1 VTRRLT
7 LLVLV
12 AVLATAGTGAL
23 LVARERAR
31 IELETTAPPA
41 SGLALVV
48 VRTEHGPLPA
58 VVGSTGFGTRGA
70 LIIPPGTLVVVPGQ
84 GESTVGDAL
93 ELPPREAATA
103 VGNLLGVWI
112 EDHATIETGRL
123 EAITDEADGVEIGGD
138 TATGQDVADLLAEP
152 GAGGVLGLQIALEAL
167 LSADVAWA
175 PTDLADAER
184 PGTVVRAL
192 SAAAGSNVTT
202 LQADDVASG
211 ILRASPDQV
220 TEALVEAF
228 GGPATEAVP
237 VIVLNGNGVP
247 GIGEVVAERIIPGG
261 FRVAVSQNASD
272 FDHAETLIVV
282 GSPDD
287 VALAERVRDLL
298 GVGSVSVS
306 VGSGIA
312 PVTIVVGK
320 DFTG

>member
-7 LLVLV
+7 LPVLV
-12 AVLATAGTGAL
+12 AVLATGAL

-31 IELETTAPPA
+31 IEPETTAPAP
-41 SGLALVV
+41 SGLALIVV
-48 VRTEHGPLPA
+48 ATEHGLLPA
-58 VVGSTGFGTRGA
+58 VVGTTGFGTTGA
-70 LIIPPGTLVVVPGQ
+70 LLISPGTLLVVPGQ
-84 GESTVGDAL
+84 GESTVGDAV
-93 ELPPREAATA
+93 ELPPRQAATA
-103 VGNLLGVWI
+103 LGNLLGVWI
-112 EDHATIETGRL
+112 EDHATIDTGRL
-123 EAITDEADGVEIGGD
+123 EAIANETDGVEIGGD
-138 TATGQDVADLLAEP
+138 AANGQDVADMLAEP
-152 GAGGVLGLQIALEAL
+152 GAAGVSGLQIALEAL

-175 PTDLADAER
+175 PSDLAEAER

-192 SAAAGSNVTT
+192 SAAAGSNVAT
-202 LQADDVASG
+202 LQADEVASG

-228 GGPATEAVP
+228 GGPATAAVP

-247 GIGEVVAERIIPGG
+247 GIGEAVAERIIPGG

-272 FDHAETLIVV
+272 FDHPETRIVV

-287 VALAERVRDLL
+287 AALAERVRDLL

-320 DFTG
+320 DFSG

>member
-1 VTRRLT
+1 MTRRLT

-12 AVLATAGTGAL
+12 AVLATGAL

-31 IELETTAPPA
+31 IEPETTAPAP
-41 SGLALVV
+41 SGLALIVV
-48 VRTEHGPLPA
+48 ATEHGLLPA
-58 VVGSTGFGTRGA
+58 VVGTTGFGTTGA
-70 LIIPPGTLVVVPGQ
+70 LVISPGTLLVVPGQ
-84 GESTVGDAL
+84 GESTVGDAV
-93 ELPPREAATA
+93 ELPPRQAATA
-103 VGNLLGVWI
+103 LGNLLGVWI
-112 EDHATIETGRL
+112 EDHATIDTGRL
-123 EAITDEADGVEIGGD
+123 EAIANETDGVEIGGD
-138 TATGQDVADLLAEP
+138 AANGQDVADMLAEP
-152 GAGGVLGLQIALEAL
+152 GADGVSGLQIALEAL

-175 PTDLADAER
+175 PSDLAEAER

-192 SAAAGSNVTT
+192 SAAAGSNVAT
-202 LQADDVASG
+202 LQADEVASG

-228 GGPATEAVP
+228 GGPATAAVP

-247 GIGEVVAERIIPGG
+247 GIGEAVAERIIPGG

-272 FDHAETLIVV
+272 FDHPETRIVV

-287 VALAERVRDLL
+287 AALAERVRDLL

-320 DFTG
+320 DFSG

>member
-1 VTRRLT
+1 MTRRLT
-7 LLVLV
+7 LLMLV
-12 AVLATAGTGAL
+12 AVLATGAL

-31 IELETTAPPA
+31 IEPETTAPAP
-41 SGLALVV
+41 SGLALIVV
-48 VRTEHGPLPA
+48 ATEHGLLPA
-58 VVGSTGFGTRGA
+58 VVGTTGFGTTGA
-70 LIIPPGTLVVVPGQ
+70 LVISPGTLLVVPGQ
-84 GESTVGDAL
+84 GESTVGDAV
-93 ELPPREAATA
+93 ELPPRQAATA
-103 VGNLLGVWI
+103 LGNLLGVWI
-112 EDHATIETGRL
+112 EDHATIDTGRL
-123 EAITDEADGVEIGGD
+123 EAIANETDGVEIGGD
-138 TATGQDVADLLAEP
+138 AANGQDVADMLAEP
-152 GAGGVLGLQIALEAL
+152 GAAGVSGLQIALEAL

-175 PTDLADAER
+175 PSDLAEAER

-192 SAAAGSNVTT
+192 SAAAGSNVAT
-202 LQADDVASG
+202 LQADEVASG

-228 GGPATEAVP
+228 GGPATAAVP

-247 GIGEVVAERIIPGG
+247 GIGEAVAERIIPGG

-272 FDHAETLIVV
+272 FDHPETRIVV

-287 VALAERVRDLL
+287 AALAERVRDLL

-320 DFTG
+320 DFSG

>member
-1 VTRRLT
+1 MTRRLT

-12 AVLATAGTGAL
+12 AVLATGAL

-31 IELETTAPPA
+31 IEPETTAPAP
-41 SGLALVV
+41 SGLALIVV
-48 VRTEHGPLPA
+48 ATEHGLLPA
-58 VVGSTGFGTRGA
+58 VVGTTGFGTTGA
-70 LIIPPGTLVVVPGQ
+70 LVISPGTLLVVPGQ
-84 GESTVGDAL
+84 GESTVGDAV
-93 ELPPREAATA
+93 ELPPRQAATA
-103 VGNLLGVWI
+103 LGNLLGVWI
-112 EDHATIETGRL
+112 EDHATIATGRL
-123 EAITDEADGVEIGGD
+123 EAIANETDGVEIGGD
-138 TATGQDVADLLAEP
+138 AANGQDVADMLAEP
-152 GAGGVLGLQIALEAL
+152 GAAGVSGLQIALEAL

-175 PTDLADAER
+175 PSDLAEAER

-192 SAAAGSNVTT
+192 SAAAGSNVAT
-202 LQADDVASG
+202 LQADEVASG

-228 GGPATEAVP
+228 GGPATAAVP

-247 GIGEVVAERIIPGG
+247 GIGEAVAERIIPGG

-272 FDHAETLIVV
+272 FDHPETRIVV

-287 VALAERVRDLL
+287 AALAERVRDLL

-320 DFTG
+320 DFSG